1 MQLQSISKQLPNS
14 IPISMVREDIDA
26 LTTLLA
32 VYPEVNVLRGQK
44 VLFKAI
50 DPAYKDRKMEKISN
64 AVDSVN
70 AFSKNFKSNN
80 AVSAS
85 KWLTDERDKMRDPQ
99 YYD

>member
-1 MQLQSISKQLPNS
+1 MQLQSISTQLPNS

-44 VLFKAI
+44 VLFKAV
-50 DPAYKDRKMEKISN
+50 DPAYEDRKREKIRR
-64 AVDSVN
+64 AVDSIN
-70 AFSKNFKSNN
+70 AFSKSFKSGKGT
-80 AVSAS
+80 SAS
-85 KWLTDERDKMRDPQ
+85 KWLTGERDKIRQSQ

>member
-44 VLFKAI
+44 VLFTAS
-50 DPAYKDRKMEKISN
+50 DPAYKDRKMEKISR
-64 AVDSVN
+64 AVDSIIN
-70 AFSKNFKSNN
+70 FSRNFKTGNG
-80 AVSAS
+80 VPAS